1 MVNLFYWVLL
11 LLSGISFIHCV
22 CQHGP
27 SHCQHFC
34 QSSGKYNCVTTS
46 GHMENHGCECL
57 PKDYCDYRYSCS
69 STDVACSHN
78 EAIRCNGNN
87 KCECY
92 CSQDSQCLN
101 CPAGN
106 LGFCVN
112 EKCVCETNNY
122 CPGNNKFY
130 CLKNFQCA
138 HSESKRCNQNDRCE
152 CFCDINTDC
161 KNCPEKGF
169 CVDGS
174 CVCESQNYCPK
185 GNHMY
190 CLSLSCDRGYTSKC
204 NSTNHCYCA
213 YVPDTCSNH
222 DVSKCYHL
230 TCSSGEKKYCDGRT
244 CTCKPLDYCQ
254 QNDGDCQHKTCDAS
268 KGEVKVCLSGTCG
281 CLAIPD
287 FCGGDDTSTCQHIIC
302 NQYQVKKC
310 ENGMCKCQVNPSCST
325 KEGLNDTC
333 TPENTYLEV
342 KGSDGK
348 TYYANCTDSFHYPLC
363 VEDRCQCVY
372 WKTPPPNLTS
382 EGSTIPTNS
391 MTDVAGSSVSSP
403 VTSQT
408 TDAMTDSSTPISTDQ
423 PTGASQATDQ
433 TTDSILNT
441 TKAPTTISVATCA
454 TRIDCNQQNTHL
466 TFPTFT
472 MPCPEDHIDCV
483 DNKCFCSLDKI
494 TTTTPQPTATAAPS
508 ISCHQCGDPD
518 ANLPCDLRTVYMGQ
532 PSQCSTGSY
541 CMTDV
546 VQGSDDSVAIYK
558 RCVDEL
564 TCRNEWMAQSSD
576 QDRCLRYAEGAVP
589 GQYTCH
595 YCCTVDGCNS
605 NIVPEARTFYSTS
618 SSINN

>member
-1 MVNLFYWVLL
+1 MKKFWFVAIFTIF
-11 LLSGISFIHCV
+11 SGFKAVQSNCPL
-22 CQHGP
+22 GS
-27 SHCQHFC
+27 SHCEHLC
-34 QSSGKYNCVTTS
+34 QSTGKYNCLPTGGN

-57 PKDYCDYRYSCS
+57 PKDYCDSRYSCKP
-69 STDVACSHN
+69 TDVACSHN

-87 KCECY
+87 TCECY
-92 CSQDSQCLN
+92 CSQDSQCHN
-101 CPAGN
+101 CPTGT

-122 CPGNNKFY
+122 CPGGNKFY

-138 HSESKRCNQNDRCE
+138 HSEPKRCSRNERCE
-152 CFCDINTDC
+152 CFCDIDTDC

-230 TCSSGEKKYCDGRT
+230 TCSPGEKKYCEGRT

-254 QNDGDCQHKTCDAS
+254 QNDADCQHKTCDAS
-268 KGEVKVCLSGTCG
+268 QLEVKVCLSGTCG
-281 CLAIPD
+281 CLAVPD

-310 ENGMCKCQVNPSCST
+310 ENRMCKCQVNPSCNAR
-325 KEGLNDTC
+325 EGLNDTC
-333 TPENTYLEV
+333 TPENTYVEV

-382 EGSTIPTNS
+382 EGSTMPTNS
-391 MTDVAGSSVSSP
+391 MTDVAGSIVSST
-403 VTSQT
+403 VTSHT
-408 TDAMTDSSTPISTDQ
+408 TEAMTDSSTPIPTDQ
-423 PTGASQATDQ
+423 PTGVSQTNQ
-433 TTDSILNT
+433 TTASVPIANT
-441 TKAPTTISVATCA
+441 TEAPPTISVATCA
-454 TRIDCNQQNTHL
+454 TRLDCNQQNTHL

-472 MPCPEDHIDCV
+472 MPCPVDHIDCV
-483 DNKCFCSLDKI
+483 NNECFCSIDKI
-494 TTTTPQPTATAAPS
+494 TTSRAAGTTTQTVSPLTASSTSVGSTASATNTTPLSTSHPPLTT
-508 ISCHQCGDPD
+508 
-518 ANLPCDLRTVYMGQ
+518 TT
-532 PSQCSTGSY
+532 STGLMCPECDENLICSWTRDCY
-541 CMTDV
+541 PGEVCMIRQFNRTLTV
-546 VQGSDDSVAIYK
+546 HCSEKDD
-558 RCVDEL
+558 
-564 TCRNEWMAQSSD
+564 
-576 QDRCLRYAEGAVP
+576 
-589 GQYTCH
+589 
-595 YCCTVDGCNS
+595 CNFMKKF
-605 NIVPEARTFYSTS
+605 VPEILCCKDIQC
-618 SSINN
+618 INNIII

>member
-423 PTGASQATDQ
+423 

-494 TTTTPQPTATAAPS
+494 TTTTPKPTTTSTTAARS

-546 VQGSDDSVAIYK
+546 VQGSDGTVAIYK